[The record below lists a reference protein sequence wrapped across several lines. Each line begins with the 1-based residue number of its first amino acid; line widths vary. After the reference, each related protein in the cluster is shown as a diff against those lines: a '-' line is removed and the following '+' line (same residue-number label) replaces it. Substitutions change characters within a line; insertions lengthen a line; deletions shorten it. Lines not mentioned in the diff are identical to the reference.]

1 MFGSRADL
9 VVDLTY
15 LATLL
20 APLVAVVS
28 IRSARGRHYE
38 RHRRLQLGLLTV
50 CLLAVLALETRIRL
64 AGGSGALLRQA
75 PPAWARTAR
84 IFLGVHITAAVATYA
99 AWGYLAA
106 ASLRAYRR
114 RQILPGTFSR
124 RHRRLGWLIFGGLCF
139 TAASA
144 TGMYL
149 LAFVL

>member
-15 LATLL
+15 LATLT
-20 APLVAVVS
+20 APIVAGVS
-28 IRSARGRHYE
+28 IRSARGRRYE
-38 RHRRLQLGLLTV
+38 RHRRLQVGLLLV

-75 PPAWARTAR
+75 PADWARTAR

-99 AWGYLAA
+99 AWTYLAV
-106 ASLRAYRR
+106 ASWRRYR
-114 RQILPGTFSR
+114 QVLPGSFSR
-124 RHRRLGWLIFGGLCF
+124 RHRRLGFLILAGLGF
-139 TAASA
+139 TALSA

-149 LAFVL
+149 FAFVI